1 MFCLDKLLLKKKCR
15 CSGNLW
21 IAGVVNQ
28 RKAKGPRNW
37 CRLFIRHK
45 HFYRLGKLFHTG
57 SNNTTLVTSP
67 NNGNRPTWATGIVI
81 TIHKS
86 KWVSFF
92 LKVYHSSLEGVLI
105 IQQSD
110 GSGRYSHNMTSCVN
124 VIICIDS
131 FWSLCAESVNGGTD
145 VVIKGQWTMT
155 TGILIG
161 GISGG
166 ETPVNRS
173 RLILVKGKPDLL
185 QAKIKWNWVFFSLTR
200 RWIMVGFF
208 NKNWLF
214 L

>member
-37 CRLFIRHK
+37 CHLFIRHK
-45 HFYRLGKLFHTG
+45 HFSRLGKLFHTG

-92 LKVYHSSLEGVLI
+92 ESISQFFGRCINYTEKWWVGEVLPW
-105 IQQSD
+105 
-110 GSGRYSHNMTSCVN
+110 TSCVN

-161 GISGG
+161 GISGVRPQWTDQG
-166 ETPVNRS
+166 WYWYKGN
-173 RLILVKGKPDLL
+173 LI
-185 QAKIKWNWVFFSLTR
+185 FFR
-200 RWIMVGFF
+200 QR
-208 NKNWLF
+208 
-214 L
+214 

>member
-37 CRLFIRHK
+37 CHLFIRHK
-45 HFYRLGKLFHTG
+45 RFSRLGKLFHTG

-110 GSGRYSHNMTSCVN
+110 GSGRYSHNMTNCVN

-161 GISGG
+161 GISGVR
-166 ETPVNRS
+166 P
-173 RLILVKGKPDLL
+173 
-185 QAKIKWNWVFFSLTR
+185 Q
-200 RWIMVGFF
+200 
-208 NKNWLF
+208 
-214 L
+214 

>member
-45 HFYRLGKLFHTG
+45 HFSRLGKLFHTG

-92 LKVYHSSLEGVLI
+92 ESISQFFGRCINYTEKWWVVEVLPW
-105 IQQSD
+105 
-110 GSGRYSHNMTSCVN
+110 TSCVN
-124 VIICIDS
+124 VIICIDI

-161 GISGG
+161 GISGVRPSKQIKAVIG
-166 ETPVNRS
+166 MRETWSSSGKDRM
-173 RLILVKGKPDLL
+173 RLSF
-185 QAKIKWNWVFFSLTR
+185 FFSHQK
-200 RWIMVGFF
+200 MYNGGFFF

>member
-45 HFYRLGKLFHTG
+45 HFSRLGKLFHTG
-57 SNNTTLVTSP
+57 SNSTTLVTSP

-86 KWVSFF
+86 KWVSYF

-105 IQQSD
+105 IQKSD
-110 GSGRYSHNMTSCVN
+110 GSGRCSHNMTSCVN

-161 GISGG
+161 GISGVRPQWTDQG
-166 ETPVNRS
+166 WYWYKGN
-173 RLILVKGKPDLL
+173 LI
-185 QAKIKWNWVFFSLTR
+185 W
-200 RWIMVGFF
+200 
-208 NKNWLF
+208 
-214 L
+214 

>member
-1 MFCLDKLLLKKKCR
+1 MQSYGETRETSIGTFSLMFCLDKLLLKKKCR

-45 HFYRLGKLFHTG
+45 HFSRLGKLFHTG

-92 LKVYHSSLEGVLI
+92 WKYITVLWKVYVYRKVMGRGGAPIDKLCERYNLYRQFLVIVCWVCKWGNRCGH
-105 IQQSD
+105 Q
-110 GSGRYSHNMTSCVN
+110 GSVDNDNWHLDRW
-124 VIICIDS
+124 D
-131 FWSLCAESVNGGTD
+131 L
-145 VVIKGQWTMT
+145 
-155 TGILIG
+155 
-161 GISGG
+161 GG

-173 RLILVKGKPDLL
+173 RLLLV
-185 QAKIKWNWVFFSLTR
+185 
-200 RWIMVGFF
+200 
-208 NKNWLF
+208 
-214 L
+214 

>member
-45 HFYRLGKLFHTG
+45 HFSRLGKLFHTG

-92 LKVYHSSLEGVLI
+92 ESISQFFGRCINYTEKWWVVEVLPW
-105 IQQSD
+105 
-110 GSGRYSHNMTSCVN
+110 TSCVN

-200 RWIMVGFF
+200 RCIMVGFF
-208 NKNWLF
+208 
-214 L
+214 